1 MSTSFQN
8 RMSTLVAST
17 AASALS
23 STSAMTASQTNDP
36 KANAGIVLQGY
47 YRKLKTMKKKY
58 FVLYS
63 DTKER
68 SARLEYYDSEKKF
81 KTNFGHPKRTIVLR
95 TCFNINRRTDTKH
108 KWVVALYT
116 KDDCFCIVFDA
127 EQDLNMWLRNL
138 LSLQRGDD
146 SAGDPPRPNF
156 EHTWS
161 VQVQRKG
168 LAEDKGIIGN
178 YHLCLTEKSLTL
190 VRVGSA
196 TTTGGDHRLGS
207 VEFLLTTIRRCGN
220 TQCFFYMEVGRHSA
234 IGAGELWMETQ
245 DPFIAENMHQTII
258 SASANCKSR
267 DDYMGPVRPRSSSAN
282 EASKPISM
290 AMRRQTHVGQKPMN
304 FSPSGVMST
313 TSNCSTIISTTTPA
327 ITRTTYNPQY
337 PSTAPLRPIM
347 AQRRHSVSVA
357 VAASTSC
364 HQRALSLPCAA
375 AVLSNAAP
383 SSSLV
388 TASVS
393 SSKTGSGIQPV
404 HQRTRS
410 LPLTEETAIVVA
422 PVPRQ
427 EVRVVNCTCPTD
439 GAPNS
444 HCSHRIPHG
453 ATPVGVVGTT
463 DGHFN
468 NNHLPPTGCPGNCPE
483 MNNNRDH
490 QRDFPPIVHHH
501 LHHHHHHMS
510 TTSMESIVEDQALT
524 SADGEAKSSV
534 PAAPVRKMSAG
545 KFPGTSSASFSGGS
559 PLLMRRTRNS
569 NSARS
574 SAMKRERCDSL
585 PSRNRAIS
593 ESSQQNNTSMPPPRS
608 IPSNRPHSMYNR
620 HSNSPPVNSCP
631 LSPSGAC
638 SESDGS
644 SLSIDETDGFG
655 HSLTPD
661 EYCHQFQRY
670 MGGMS
675 QESAILEEN
684 SDDYWN
690 SDKKLHS
697 MYDRNHRFGEKGITQ
712 NGTSLSL
719 PITQTQAHRKG
730 SPAPPVGSVEGR
742 SSYIEMYSP
751 CGSSPGDPTGS
762 SGYLPMSPGVDFG
775 RGVYTGSSGV
785 HSRASSLAEEGV
797 DGSQHDQYVDMDPSH
812 RHHTMSG
819 MSSAASSSSITSGTP
834 STDTRFADYP
844 LEKVFARFTPDE
856 EDNSVLRDR
865 PIRAYSV
872 GSRMEHN
879 KRKFRIDLLNTDNS
893 SLRARAFSL
902 GSRAKVPRSEQ
913 YKGGMTHT
921 QSTIV
926 QTNLANNNGSTKSG
940 KKSSSA
946 PMLDKRANPELMDDF
961 MEIDFSRGDEDTP
974 TSTMPMPV
982 PSSQSSESCNF
993 PHETA
998 YARTDS
1004 TDGYVEMRPVAMS
1017 KSPSLSSSPVK
1028 SYMSPRTVP
1037 LRSLVKNNNN
1047 VEMSPVLGGRPVPSS
1062 STLATSPK
1070 ASTTSDDYLNMSPV
1084 EGIHEKM
1091 DVDMPRMSSAPE
1103 GYIEMSWSTKNSKT
1117 VNNNTIP
1124 EKPASDEYINMS
1136 FQNARRNGSGKKES
1150 NTPRMTSMP
1159 IAIQGKQ
1166 PMYSGRSSLTGKGE
1180 PQQSFLPLNTTVAT
1194 QPPAHRSESK
1204 DSGIVTPT
1212 GSNAAIFPFS
1222 PSSPMKPFQHTE
1234 PRKCLVDGSS
1244 GTVMLAEEEASHGSS
1259 GVATPTTPVPMEGIS
1274 SDECSSKGI
1283 RKCSAEENRYVDSV
1297 AQQTKIRRLSIE
1309 VPDYVNCTPVGVRKI
1324 TPSVSPLRN
1333 SAEDVAGDYVL
1344 MRPAATT
1351 VERVPPKRVT
1361 PVNKNSSELSLN
1373 TFEGFIPIA
1382 SAEEEASRE
1391 DKVVSPRTTNP
1402 SSLKRPFWYG
1412 KESDGSFDSLRVASR
1427 PNSVNSDKITSKI
1440 SSLSLNRPNS
1450 ANSDHVP
1457 PISSSSSASTLCGSS
1472 SSSSTLCGS
1481 KSPSSATLMRPQ
1493 SFTESTSRPDSATEQ
1508 TSRPP
1513 SVTSEREL
1521 HYASLD
1527 LPPCS
1532 AGAAGVAPLARQEA
1546 ADLSSSS
1553 ASSKNASLSG
1563 DSSASPSPNAAPTG
1577 ATQVPTVAFNYAQI
1591 DFTKCEN
1598 PKATTPN

>member
-304 FSPSGVMST
+304 FSPSGESPPANTST
-313 TSNCSTIISTTTPA
+313 FSTCSSACT
-327 ITRTTYNPQY
+327 
-337 PSTAPLRPIM
+337 
-347 AQRRHSVSVA
+347 
-357 VAASTSC
+357 
-364 HQRALSLPCAA
+364 
-375 AVLSNAAP
+375 
-383 SSSLV
+383 
-388 TASVS
+388 
-393 SSKTGSGIQPV
+393 
-404 HQRTRS
+404 
-410 LPLTEETAIVVA
+410 VV
-422 PVPRQ
+422 Q
-427 EVRVVNCTCPTD
+427 
-439 GAPNS
+439 APNFKS
-444 HCSHRIPHG
+444 
-453 ATPVGVVGTT
+453 A
-463 DGHFN
+463 
-468 NNHLPPTGCPGNCPE
+468 
-483 MNNNRDH
+483 H
-490 QRDFPPIVHHH
+490 QD
-501 LHHHHHHMS
+501 
-510 TTSMESIVEDQALT
+510 T
-524 SADGEAKSSV
+524 
-534 PAAPVRKMSAG
+534 
-545 KFPGTSSASFSGGS
+545 FSCDGGS
-559 PLLMRRTRNS
+559 PEKNPLTCSHEEDMILS
-569 NSARS
+569 QHDG

>member
-23 STSAMTASQTNDP
+23 STAMTASQTNDP
-36 KANAGIVLQGY
+36 RANAGIVLQGY

-63 DTKER
+63 DTKDR

-116 KDDCFCIVFDA
+116 KDDCFCIVFDT
-127 EQDLNMWLRNL
+127 EQDLNTWLRSL

-146 SAGDPPRPNF
+146 STGDPPRPNF

-190 VRVGSA
+190 VRVGAA

-258 SASANCKSR
+258 TASASCKNR
-267 DDYMGPVRPRSSSAN
+267 EDYIGPVRPRSSSAN

-304 FSPSGVMST
+304 FSPSG
-313 TSNCSTIISTTTPA
+313 
-327 ITRTTYNPQY
+327 
-337 PSTAPLRPIM
+337 
-347 AQRRHSVSVA
+347 
-357 VAASTSC
+357 
-364 HQRALSLPCAA
+364 
-375 AVLSNAAP
+375 
-383 SSSLV
+383 
-388 TASVS
+388 
-393 SSKTGSGIQPV
+393 G
-404 HQRTRS
+404 
-410 LPLTEETAIVVA
+410 
-422 PVPRQ
+422 
-427 EVRVVNCTCPTD
+427 
-439 GAPNS
+439 
-444 HCSHRIPHG
+444 
-453 ATPVGVVGTT
+453 
-463 DGHFN
+463 
-468 NNHLPPTGCPGNCPE
+468 
-483 MNNNRDH
+483 
-490 QRDFPPIVHHH
+490 
-501 LHHHHHHMS
+501 
-510 TTSMESIVEDQALT
+510 
-524 SADGEAKSSV
+524 
-534 PAAPVRKMSAG
+534 
-545 KFPGTSSASFSGGS
+545 
-559 PLLMRRTRNS
+559 
-569 NSARS
+569 

-655 HSLTPD
+655 QSLTPD
-661 EYCHQFQRY
+661 EYGHHFRSY

-684 SDDYWN
+684 SDEYWN
-690 SDKKLHS
+690 GDKKLHS
-697 MYDRNHRFGEKGITQ
+697 MYDRNHRGITQ

-719 PITQTQAHRKG
+719 PIAQSQGQRKG

-797 DGSQHDQYVDMDPSH
+797 DGGSQHDQYVDMDASH
-812 RHHTMSG
+812 RHHGMSG

-856 EDNSVLRDR
+856 EDNSSRDR

-913 YKGGMTHT
+913 YKSGHS
-921 QSTIV
+921 QSTIA
-926 QTNLANNNGSTKSG
+926 QTNLANNNGSAKGG

-946 PMLDKRANPELMDDF
+946 PMLDKRTNQELMDDF
-961 MEIDFSRGDEDTP
+961 MEIDFSRGDEETP
-974 TSTMPMPV
+974 TSTMPMPAL
-982 PSSQSSESCNF
+982 SSQSSESCNF
-993 PHETA
+993 PHDITYGGRTA
-998 YARTDS
+998 DT
-1004 TDGYVEMRPVAMS
+1004 TDGYVEMRPVAVT

-1047 VEMSPVLGGRPVPSS
+1047 MDMSPVLGRAAPSGAV
-1062 STLATSPK
+1062 LATSPK
-1070 ASTTSDDYLNMSPV
+1070 TSTTSDDYLNMSPV

-1103 GYIEMSWSTKNSKT
+1103 GYIEMSWPKNSKT

-1136 FQNARRNGSGKKES
+1136 FQGVRRNGGAKRESSG
-1150 NTPRMTSMP
+1150 NGQRMTSMP
-1159 IAIQGKQ
+1159 INIQQGKQ
-1166 PMYSGRSSLTGKGE
+1166 NLYAGRSSLTGKSE
-1180 PQQSFLPLNTTVAT
+1180 SQQSFLPLTGGSTG
-1194 QPPAHRSESK
+1194 QQPAHRSESK

-1222 PSSPMKPFQHTE
+1222 PSSPMKPFQHVE
-1234 PRKCLVDGSS
+1234 ARKCLVDGTS
-1244 GTVMLAEEEASHGSS
+1244 GTLMLAEEEVSHGSS

-1274 SDECSSKGI
+1274 TEECSGKGL
-1283 RKCSAEENRYVDSV
+1283 RKCHAEEMLENRYVDSV
-1297 AQQTKIRRLSIE
+1297 TQQTKIRRLSME
-1309 VPDYVNCTPVGVRKI
+1309 VPDYVNCPPVGVRKI

-1344 MRPAATT
+1344 MRPSTTTASTT
-1351 VERVPPKRVT
+1351 VPKRVT
-1361 PVNKNSSELSLN
+1361 PLSNNSSQISLN

-1382 SAEEEASRE
+1382 SAEEAARE
-1391 DKVVSPRTTNP
+1391 EKVVSPRITHP

-1493 SFTESTSRPDSATEQ
+1493 SFTESSSSRPDSVADIS
-1508 TSRPP
+1508 SRPP

-1546 ADLSSSS
+1546 TELSSSS
-1553 ASSKNASLSG
+1553 ASSKNTSLSG
-1563 DSSASPSPNAAPTG
+1563 DSSASPSPNAAPVG
-1577 ATQVPTVAFNYAQI
+1577 AQVAPVAFNYAQI

-1598 PKATTPN
+1598 AKATTPN

>member
-23 STSAMTASQTNDP
+23 SSSSPMTASTNDP

-116 KDDCFCIVFDA
+116 KDDCFCIVFDN
-127 EQDLNMWLRNL
+127 EQDLNTWLRNL
-138 LSLQRGDD
+138 LAQQRGDD
-146 SAGDPPRPNF
+146 STGDPPRPNF

-196 TTTGGDHRLGS
+196 TTVTGDHRLGS

-258 SASANCKSR
+258 SASASCKNR
-267 DDYMGPVRPRSSSAN
+267 EDYMGPVRPRSSSAN

-290 AMRRQTHVGQKPMN
+290 TMRRQTHVGQKPMN
-304 FSPSGVMST
+304 FSPSGESP
-313 TSNCSTIISTTTPA
+313 PA
-327 ITRTTYNPQY
+327 N
-337 PSTAPLRPIM
+337 
-347 AQRRHSVSVA
+347 
-357 VAASTSC
+357 ASTFSTCSSACTVVQAPNFKSAQQDTFSC
-364 HQRALSLPCAA
+364 H
-375 AVLSNAAP
+375 
-383 SSSLV
+383 
-388 TASVS
+388 
-393 SSKTGSGIQPV
+393 
-404 HQRTRS
+404 
-410 LPLTEETAIVVA
+410 
-422 PVPRQ
+422 
-427 EVRVVNCTCPTD
+427 D
-439 GAPNS
+439 
-444 HCSHRIPHG
+444 
-453 ATPVGVVGTT
+453 
-463 DGHFN
+463 
-468 NNHLPPTGCPGNCPE
+468 
-483 MNNNRDH
+483 
-490 QRDFPPIVHHH
+490 
-501 LHHHHHHMS
+501 
-510 TTSMESIVEDQALT
+510 
-524 SADGEAKSSV
+524 
-534 PAAPVRKMSAG
+534 
-545 KFPGTSSASFSGGS
+545 GGS
-559 PLLMRRTRNS
+559 PDKNPLTCSHEEDMILS
-569 NSARS
+569 QHDG

-655 HSLTPD
+655 QSLTPD
-661 EYCHQFQRY
+661 EYGHHFQRY

-690 SDKKLHS
+690 SDKKIHTT
-697 MYDRNHRFGEKGITQ
+697 YDRSHRFGEKGISQ

-719 PITQTQAHRKG
+719 PITQSQGQRKG

-797 DGSQHDQYVDMDPSH
+797 DGGSQNDQYVDMDASH
-812 RHHTMSG
+812 RHQGLSG

-856 EDNSVLRDR
+856 EDNTSADR

-872 GSRMEHN
+872 GSRIEHN

-913 YKGGMTHT
+913 YKGGLHA

-926 QTNLANNNGSTKSG
+926 QTNRANNNGSGKGG

-946 PMLDKRANPELMDDF
+946 PMLDKRTNQELMDDF

-982 PSSQSSESCNF
+982 PTSQSSESCNF
-993 PHETA
+993 NNEGFT
-998 YARTDS
+998 RTSTDN
-1004 TDGYVEMRPVAMS
+1004 TDGYVEMKPVAVT

-1037 LRSLVKNNNN
+1037 LRSLAKNNNN
-1047 VEMSPVLGGRPVPSS
+1047 VEMSPVMGRGAPSGS
-1062 STLATSPK
+1062 VLATSPK
-1070 ASTTSDDYLNMSPV
+1070 TSTTSDDYLNMSPV

-1103 GYIEMSWSTKNSKT
+1103 GYIEMSWPKNSKT

-1136 FQNARRNGSGKKES
+1136 FQGARRNTKKEAG
-1150 NTPRMTSMP
+1150 TQRMTSMP
-1159 IAIQGKQ
+1159 IAIQQGKQ
-1166 PMYSGRSSLTGKGE
+1166 TLYTGRSSLTGKSE
-1180 PQQSFLPLNTTVAT
+1180 SQQSFLPLSSGPTT

-1234 PRKCLVDGSS
+1234 PRKCLIDGTS
-1244 GTVMLAEEEASHGSS
+1244 GTLMLAEEEVSHGSS
-1259 GVATPTTPVPMEGIS
+1259 GVATPTTPVPMDAEESMG
-1274 SDECSSKGI
+1274 KVGV
-1283 RKCSAEENRYVDSV
+1283 RKCHAEEMLENRYVDSV
-1297 AQQTKIRRLSIE
+1297 AQQTKIRRLSME

-1344 MRPAATT
+1344 MRPATT
-1351 VERVPPKRVT
+1351 VERIPKKT
-1361 PVNKNSSELSLN
+1361 PLSNNSSQISLN
-1373 TFEGFIPIA
+1373 NFEGFIPIA
-1382 SAEEEASRE
+1382 QAEEEASRE
-1391 DKVVSPRTTNP
+1391 DKVVSPRSANP

-1412 KESDGSFDSLRVASR
+1412 KESDASFDSLRVASR

-1493 SFTESTSRPDSATEQ
+1493 SFTESTSRPDSVTDA

-1532 AGAAGVAPLARQEA
+1532 ANAGSQVAPLARQEA
-1546 ADLSSSS
+1546 TELSSSS
-1553 ASSKNASLSG
+1553 ASSKNNSLSG
-1563 DSSASPSPNAAPTG
+1563 DSSASPSPNAAPAG
-1577 ATQVPTVAFNYAQI
+1577 ATQVPAVAFNYAQI

-1598 PKATTPN
+1598 AKATTPN

>member
-23 STSAMTASQTNDP
+23 SSSSPMTASTNDP

-116 KDDCFCIVFDA
+116 KDDCFCIVFDN
-127 EQDLNMWLRNL
+127 EQDLNTWLRNL
-138 LSLQRGDD
+138 LAQQRGDD
-146 SAGDPPRPNF
+146 STGDPPRPNF

-196 TTTGGDHRLGS
+196 TTVTGDHRLGS

-258 SASANCKSR
+258 SASASCKNR
-267 DDYMGPVRPRSSSAN
+267 EDYMGPVRPRSSSAN

-290 AMRRQTHVGQKPMN
+290 TMRRQTHVGQKPMN
-304 FSPSGVMST
+304 FSPSG
-313 TSNCSTIISTTTPA
+313 
-327 ITRTTYNPQY
+327 
-337 PSTAPLRPIM
+337 
-347 AQRRHSVSVA
+347 
-357 VAASTSC
+357 
-364 HQRALSLPCAA
+364 
-375 AVLSNAAP
+375 
-383 SSSLV
+383 
-388 TASVS
+388 
-393 SSKTGSGIQPV
+393 G
-404 HQRTRS
+404 
-410 LPLTEETAIVVA
+410 
-422 PVPRQ
+422 
-427 EVRVVNCTCPTD
+427 
-439 GAPNS
+439 
-444 HCSHRIPHG
+444 
-453 ATPVGVVGTT
+453 
-463 DGHFN
+463 
-468 NNHLPPTGCPGNCPE
+468 
-483 MNNNRDH
+483 
-490 QRDFPPIVHHH
+490 
-501 LHHHHHHMS
+501 
-510 TTSMESIVEDQALT
+510 
-524 SADGEAKSSV
+524 
-534 PAAPVRKMSAG
+534 
-545 KFPGTSSASFSGGS
+545 
-559 PLLMRRTRNS
+559 
-569 NSARS
+569 

-655 HSLTPD
+655 QSLTPD
-661 EYCHQFQRY
+661 EYGHHFQRY

-690 SDKKLHS
+690 SDKKIHTT
-697 MYDRNHRFGEKGITQ
+697 YDRSHRFGEKGISQ

-719 PITQTQAHRKG
+719 PITQSQGQRKG

-797 DGSQHDQYVDMDPSH
+797 DGGSQNDQYVDMDASH
-812 RHHTMSG
+812 RHQGLSG

-856 EDNSVLRDR
+856 EDNTSADR

-872 GSRMEHN
+872 GSRIEHN

-913 YKGGMTHT
+913 YKGGLHA

-926 QTNLANNNGSTKSG
+926 QTNRANNNGSGKGG

-946 PMLDKRANPELMDDF
+946 PMLDKRTNQELMDDF

-982 PSSQSSESCNF
+982 PTSQSSESCNF
-993 PHETA
+993 NNEGFT
-998 YARTDS
+998 RTSTDN
-1004 TDGYVEMRPVAMS
+1004 TDGYVEMKPVAVT

-1037 LRSLVKNNNN
+1037 LRSLAKNNNN
-1047 VEMSPVLGGRPVPSS
+1047 VEMSPVMGRGAPSGS
-1062 STLATSPK
+1062 VLATSPK
-1070 ASTTSDDYLNMSPV
+1070 TSTTSDDYLNMSPV

-1103 GYIEMSWSTKNSKT
+1103 GYIEMSWPKNSKT

-1136 FQNARRNGSGKKES
+1136 FQGARRNTKKEAG
-1150 NTPRMTSMP
+1150 TQRMTSMP
-1159 IAIQGKQ
+1159 IAIQQGKQ
-1166 PMYSGRSSLTGKGE
+1166 TLYTGRSSLTGKSE
-1180 PQQSFLPLNTTVAT
+1180 SQQSFLPLSSGPTT

-1234 PRKCLVDGSS
+1234 PRKCLIDGTS
-1244 GTVMLAEEEASHGSS
+1244 GTLMLAEEEVSHGSS
-1259 GVATPTTPVPMEGIS
+1259 GVATPTTPVPMDAEESMG
-1274 SDECSSKGI
+1274 KVGV
-1283 RKCSAEENRYVDSV
+1283 RKCHAEEMLENRYVDSV
-1297 AQQTKIRRLSIE
+1297 AQQTKIRRLSME

-1344 MRPAATT
+1344 MRPATT
-1351 VERVPPKRVT
+1351 VERIPKKT
-1361 PVNKNSSELSLN
+1361 PLSNNSSQISLN
-1373 TFEGFIPIA
+1373 NFEGFIPIA
-1382 SAEEEASRE
+1382 QAEEEASRE
-1391 DKVVSPRTTNP
+1391 DKVVSPRSANP

-1412 KESDGSFDSLRVASR
+1412 KESDASFDSLRVASR

-1493 SFTESTSRPDSATEQ
+1493 SFTESTSRPDSVTDA

-1532 AGAAGVAPLARQEA
+1532 ANAGSQVAPLARQEA
-1546 ADLSSSS
+1546 TELSSSS
-1553 ASSKNASLSG
+1553 ASSKNNSLSG
-1563 DSSASPSPNAAPTG
+1563 DSSASPSPNAAPAG
-1577 ATQVPTVAFNYAQI
+1577 ATQVPAVAFNYAQI

-1598 PKATTPN
+1598 AKATTPN

>member
-1 MSTSFQN
+1 
-8 RMSTLVAST
+8 MSTLVAST
-17 AASALS
+17 AANALS
-23 STSAMTASQTNDP
+23 STAMTASQSTDP
-36 KANAGIVLQGY
+36 RATAGIVLQGY

-63 DTKER
+63 DTKDR

-81 KTNFGHPKRTIVLR
+81 KTHFGHPKRTIVLR

-116 KDDCFCIVFDA
+116 KDDCFCIVFDT
-127 EQDLNMWLRNL
+127 EQDLNTWLRNL

-146 SAGDPPRPNF
+146 STGDPPRPNF

-161 VQVQRKG
+161 VQIQRKG

-258 SASANCKSR
+258 SASASCKNR
-267 DDYMGPVRPRSSSAN
+267 EDLYIGPVRPRSSSAN

-304 FSPSGVMST
+304 FSPSG
-313 TSNCSTIISTTTPA
+313 
-327 ITRTTYNPQY
+327 
-337 PSTAPLRPIM
+337 
-347 AQRRHSVSVA
+347 
-357 VAASTSC
+357 
-364 HQRALSLPCAA
+364 
-375 AVLSNAAP
+375 
-383 SSSLV
+383 
-388 TASVS
+388 
-393 SSKTGSGIQPV
+393 G
-404 HQRTRS
+404 
-410 LPLTEETAIVVA
+410 
-422 PVPRQ
+422 
-427 EVRVVNCTCPTD
+427 
-439 GAPNS
+439 
-444 HCSHRIPHG
+444 
-453 ATPVGVVGTT
+453 
-463 DGHFN
+463 
-468 NNHLPPTGCPGNCPE
+468 
-483 MNNNRDH
+483 
-490 QRDFPPIVHHH
+490 
-501 LHHHHHHMS
+501 
-510 TTSMESIVEDQALT
+510 
-524 SADGEAKSSV
+524 
-534 PAAPVRKMSAG
+534 
-545 KFPGTSSASFSGGS
+545 
-559 PLLMRRTRNS
+559 
-569 NSARS
+569 

-655 HSLTPD
+655 QSLTPD
-661 EYCHQFQRY
+661 EYSHHFQRY

-690 SDKKLHS
+690 SDKKVHS

-719 PITQTQAHRKG
+719 PIAQSQGQRKG

-797 DGSQHDQYVDMDPSH
+797 DGSQHDQYVDMDAPH
-812 RHHTMSG
+812 RHHGMSG

-844 LEKVFARFTPDE
+844 LEKVFARFTPDD
-856 EDNSVLRDR
+856 EDNASRDR

-913 YKGGMTHT
+913 YKGGHNV
-921 QSTIV
+921 TIA
-926 QTNLANNNGSTKSG
+926 QTNLANNNGSTKVG

-946 PMLDKRANPELMDDF
+946 PMLDKRTNQELMDDF
-961 MEIDFSRGDEDTP
+961 MEIDFSRGDEETP
-974 TSTMPMPV
+974 TSTVPMPV

-993 PHETA
+993 PQDSFSRA
-998 YARTDS
+998 TD
-1004 TDGYVEMRPVAMS
+1004 TDGYVEMRPVAVT

-1047 VEMSPVLGGRPVPSS
+1047 MDMSPMLGRAAPTSG
-1062 STLATSPK
+1062 LATSPK

-1084 EGIHEKM
+1084 EGMHEKM
-1091 DVDMPRMSSAPE
+1091 DVDMLRMSSAPE
-1103 GYIEMSWSTKNSKT
+1103 GYIDMSWPKNSKT

-1136 FQNARRNGSGKKES
+1136 FQGARRNAGNRKEASGSQ
-1150 NTPRMTSMP
+1150 RMTSMP
-1159 IAIQGKQ
+1159 IAIQQGKQ
-1166 PMYSGRSSLTGKGE
+1166 TLYTGRSSLTGKSE
-1180 PQQSFLPLNTTVAT
+1180 SQQSFLPLTGGSTA

-1222 PSSPMKPFQHTE
+1222 PSSPMKPFQHAE
-1234 PRKCLVDGSS
+1234 ARKCLVDGSS

-1274 SDECSSKGI
+1274 TDEASMKGL
-1283 RKCSAEENRYVDSV
+1283 RKCHAEEMLENRYVDSLT
-1297 AQQTKIRRLSIE
+1297 QQTKIRRLSME

-1344 MRPAATT
+1344 MHPST
-1351 VERVPPKRVT
+1351 VAKRVT
-1361 PVNKNSSELSLN
+1361 PLSNNSSQVSLN
-1373 TFEGFIPIA
+1373 TFEGFIPIG
-1382 SAEEEASRE
+1382 AEDESRE
-1391 DKVVSPRTTNP
+1391 EKVVSPRTHP

-1412 KESDGSFDSLRVASR
+1412 KESDCAFDSLRVTSR

-1481 KSPSSATLMRPQ
+1481 KSPSSATMRPH
-1493 SFTESTSRPDSATEQ
+1493 SFTESHPESAAEA

-1527 LPPCS
+1527 LPPC
-1532 AGAAGVAPLARQEA
+1532 VAPLARQEVT
-1546 ADLSSSS
+1546 DVSSSS
-1553 ASSKNASLSG
+1553 SSKNASVSG
-1563 DSSASPSPNAAPTG
+1563 DSSASPSPNAAPPG
-1577 ATQVPTVAFNYAQI
+1577 ATQVPPAFNYAQI

-1598 PKATTPN
+1598 AKATTPN

>member
-23 STSAMTASQTNDP
+23 SSSSPMTASTNDP

-116 KDDCFCIVFDA
+116 KDDCFCIVFDN
-127 EQDLNMWLRNL
+127 EQDLNTWLRNL
-138 LSLQRGDD
+138 LAQQRGDD
-146 SAGDPPRPNF
+146 STGDPPRPNF

-196 TTTGGDHRLGS
+196 TTVTGDHRLGS

-258 SASANCKSR
+258 SASASCKNR
-267 DDYMGPVRPRSSSAN
+267 EDYMGPVRPRSSSAN

-290 AMRRQTHVGQKPMN
+290 TMRRQTHVGQKPMN
-304 FSPSGVMST
+304 FSPSG
-313 TSNCSTIISTTTPA
+313 A
-327 ITRTTYNPQY
+327 
-337 PSTAPLRPIM
+337 
-347 AQRRHSVSVA
+347 A

-375 AVLSNAAP
+375 AVLNAAP
-383 SSSLV
+383 SSSSV
-388 TASVS
+388 TASA
-393 SSKTGSGIQPV
+393 SSKVSGIQPV

-410 LPLTEETAIVVA
+410 LPLTEETAIVV
-422 PVPRQ
+422 PMPRP
-427 EVRVVNCTCPTD
+427 ETRVVNCSCPTD

-444 HCSHRIPHG
+444 LCTHRIPHG
-453 ATPVGVVGTT
+453 ATPVGI
-463 DGHFN
+463 DGVHMN
-468 NNHLPPTGCPGNCPE
+468 NNHLPPAGCPGGNCPE

-490 QRDFPPIVHHH
+490 QLILHHH
-501 LHHHHHHMS
+501 LHHHHQMS
-510 TTSMESIVEDQALT
+510 TTSMESIVEDQALA
-524 SADGEAKSSV
+524 SEASEEKIV
-534 PAAPVRKMSAG
+534 KNLAPRKISTG
-545 KFPGTSSASFSGGS
+545 KFPGASASFSGGS
-559 PLLMRRTRNS
+559 PLLIRRARNS
-569 NSARS
+569 NSTRS

-655 HSLTPD
+655 QSLTPD
-661 EYCHQFQRY
+661 EYGHHFQRY

-690 SDKKLHS
+690 SDKKIHTT
-697 MYDRNHRFGEKGITQ
+697 YDRSHRFGEKGISQ

-719 PITQTQAHRKG
+719 PITQSQGQRKG

-797 DGSQHDQYVDMDPSH
+797 DGGSQNDQYVDMDASH
-812 RHHTMSG
+812 RHQGLSG

-856 EDNSVLRDR
+856 EDNTSADR

-872 GSRMEHN
+872 GSRIEHN

-913 YKGGMTHT
+913 YKGGLHA

-926 QTNLANNNGSTKSG
+926 QTNRANNNGSGKGG

-946 PMLDKRANPELMDDF
+946 PMLDKRTNQELMDDF

-982 PSSQSSESCNF
+982 PTSQSSESCNF
-993 PHETA
+993 NNEGFT
-998 YARTDS
+998 RTSTDN
-1004 TDGYVEMRPVAMS
+1004 TDGYVEMKPVAVT

-1037 LRSLVKNNNN
+1037 LRSLAKNNNN
-1047 VEMSPVLGGRPVPSS
+1047 VEMSPVMGRGAPSGS
-1062 STLATSPK
+1062 VLATSPK
-1070 ASTTSDDYLNMSPV
+1070 TSTTSDDYLNMSPV

-1103 GYIEMSWSTKNSKT
+1103 GYIEMSWPKNSKT

-1136 FQNARRNGSGKKES
+1136 FQGARRNTKKEAG
-1150 NTPRMTSMP
+1150 TQRMTSMP
-1159 IAIQGKQ
+1159 IAIQQGKQ
-1166 PMYSGRSSLTGKGE
+1166 TLYTGRSSLTGKSE
-1180 PQQSFLPLNTTVAT
+1180 SQQSFLPLSSGPTT

-1234 PRKCLVDGSS
+1234 PRKCLIDGTS
-1244 GTVMLAEEEASHGSS
+1244 GTLMLAEEEVSHGSS
-1259 GVATPTTPVPMEGIS
+1259 GVATPTTPVPMDAEESMG
-1274 SDECSSKGI
+1274 KVGV
-1283 RKCSAEENRYVDSV
+1283 RKCHAEEMLENRYVDSV
-1297 AQQTKIRRLSIE
+1297 AQQTKIRRLSME

-1344 MRPAATT
+1344 MRPATT
-1351 VERVPPKRVT
+1351 VERIPKKT
-1361 PVNKNSSELSLN
+1361 PLSNNSSQISLN
-1373 TFEGFIPIA
+1373 NFEGFIPIA
-1382 SAEEEASRE
+1382 QAEEEASRE
-1391 DKVVSPRTTNP
+1391 DKVVSPRSANP

-1412 KESDGSFDSLRVASR
+1412 KESDASFDSLRVASR

-1493 SFTESTSRPDSATEQ
+1493 SFTESTSRPDSVTDA

-1532 AGAAGVAPLARQEA
+1532 ANAGSQVAPLARQEA
-1546 ADLSSSS
+1546 TELSSSS
-1553 ASSKNASLSG
+1553 ASSKNNSLSG
-1563 DSSASPSPNAAPTG
+1563 DSSASPSPNAAPAG
-1577 ATQVPTVAFNYAQI
+1577 ATQVPAVAFNYAQI

-1598 PKATTPN
+1598 AKATTPN

>member
-23 STSAMTASQTNDP
+23 SSSSPMTASTNDP

-116 KDDCFCIVFDA
+116 KDDCFCIVFDN
-127 EQDLNMWLRNL
+127 EQDLNTWLRNL
-138 LSLQRGDD
+138 LAQQRGDD
-146 SAGDPPRPNF
+146 STGDPPRPNF

-196 TTTGGDHRLGS
+196 TTVTGDHRLGS

-258 SASANCKSR
+258 SASASCKNR
-267 DDYMGPVRPRSSSAN
+267 EDYMGPVRPRSSSAN

-290 AMRRQTHVGQKPMN
+290 TMRRQTHVGQKPMN

-337 PSTAPLRPIM
+337 PSTAPLRPLM
-347 AQRRHSVSVA
+347 AQRRHSVS
-357 VAASTSC
+357 
-364 HQRALSLPCAA
+364 
-375 AVLSNAAP
+375 
-383 SSSLV
+383 
-388 TASVS
+388 
-393 SSKTGSGIQPV
+393 G
-404 HQRTRS
+404 
-410 LPLTEETAIVVA
+410 
-422 PVPRQ
+422 
-427 EVRVVNCTCPTD
+427 
-439 GAPNS
+439 
-444 HCSHRIPHG
+444 
-453 ATPVGVVGTT
+453 
-463 DGHFN
+463 
-468 NNHLPPTGCPGNCPE
+468 
-483 MNNNRDH
+483 
-490 QRDFPPIVHHH
+490 
-501 LHHHHHHMS
+501 
-510 TTSMESIVEDQALT
+510 
-524 SADGEAKSSV
+524 
-534 PAAPVRKMSAG
+534 
-545 KFPGTSSASFSGGS
+545 
-559 PLLMRRTRNS
+559 
-569 NSARS
+569 

-655 HSLTPD
+655 QSLTPD
-661 EYCHQFQRY
+661 EYGHHFQRY

-690 SDKKLHS
+690 SDKKIHTT
-697 MYDRNHRFGEKGITQ
+697 YDRSHRFGEKGISQ

-719 PITQTQAHRKG
+719 PITQSQGQRKG

-797 DGSQHDQYVDMDPSH
+797 DGGSQNDQYVDMDASH
-812 RHHTMSG
+812 RHQGLSG

-856 EDNSVLRDR
+856 EDNTSADR

-872 GSRMEHN
+872 GSRIEHN

-913 YKGGMTHT
+913 YKGGLHA

-926 QTNLANNNGSTKSG
+926 QTNRANNNGSGKGG

-946 PMLDKRANPELMDDF
+946 PMLDKRTNQELMDDF

-982 PSSQSSESCNF
+982 PTSQSSESCNF
-993 PHETA
+993 NNEGFT
-998 YARTDS
+998 RTSTDN
-1004 TDGYVEMRPVAMS
+1004 TDGYVEMKPVAVT

-1037 LRSLVKNNNN
+1037 LRSLAKNNNN
-1047 VEMSPVLGGRPVPSS
+1047 VEMSPVMGRGAPSGS
-1062 STLATSPK
+1062 VLATSPK
-1070 ASTTSDDYLNMSPV
+1070 TSTTSDDYLNMSPV

-1103 GYIEMSWSTKNSKT
+1103 GYIEMSWPKNSKT

-1136 FQNARRNGSGKKES
+1136 FQGARRNTKKEAG
-1150 NTPRMTSMP
+1150 TQRMTSMP
-1159 IAIQGKQ
+1159 IAIQQGKQ
-1166 PMYSGRSSLTGKGE
+1166 TLYTGRSSLTGKSE
-1180 PQQSFLPLNTTVAT
+1180 SQQSFLPLSSGPTT

-1234 PRKCLVDGSS
+1234 PRKCLIDGTS
-1244 GTVMLAEEEASHGSS
+1244 GTLMLAEEEVSHGSS
-1259 GVATPTTPVPMEGIS
+1259 GVATPTTPVPMDAEESMG
-1274 SDECSSKGI
+1274 KVGV
-1283 RKCSAEENRYVDSV
+1283 RKCHAEEMLENRYVDSV
-1297 AQQTKIRRLSIE
+1297 AQQTKIRRLSME

-1344 MRPAATT
+1344 MRPATT
-1351 VERVPPKRVT
+1351 VERIPKKT
-1361 PVNKNSSELSLN
+1361 PLSNNSSQISLN
-1373 TFEGFIPIA
+1373 NFEGFIPIA
-1382 SAEEEASRE
+1382 QAEEEASRE
-1391 DKVVSPRTTNP
+1391 DKVVSPRSANP

-1412 KESDGSFDSLRVASR
+1412 KESDASFDSLRVASR

-1493 SFTESTSRPDSATEQ
+1493 SFTESTSRPDSVTDA

-1532 AGAAGVAPLARQEA
+1532 ANAGSQVAPLARQEA
-1546 ADLSSSS
+1546 TELSSSS
-1553 ASSKNASLSG
+1553 ASSKNNSLSG
-1563 DSSASPSPNAAPTG
+1563 DSSASPSPNAAPAG
-1577 ATQVPTVAFNYAQI
+1577 ATQVPAVAFNYAQI

-1598 PKATTPN
+1598 AKATTPN

>member
-304 FSPSGVMST
+304 FSPSG
-313 TSNCSTIISTTTPA
+313 
-327 ITRTTYNPQY
+327 
-337 PSTAPLRPIM
+337 
-347 AQRRHSVSVA
+347 
-357 VAASTSC
+357 
-364 HQRALSLPCAA
+364 
-375 AVLSNAAP
+375 
-383 SSSLV
+383 
-388 TASVS
+388 
-393 SSKTGSGIQPV
+393 G
-404 HQRTRS
+404 
-410 LPLTEETAIVVA
+410 
-422 PVPRQ
+422 
-427 EVRVVNCTCPTD
+427 
-439 GAPNS
+439 
-444 HCSHRIPHG
+444 
-453 ATPVGVVGTT
+453 
-463 DGHFN
+463 
-468 NNHLPPTGCPGNCPE
+468 
-483 MNNNRDH
+483 
-490 QRDFPPIVHHH
+490 
-501 LHHHHHHMS
+501 
-510 TTSMESIVEDQALT
+510 
-524 SADGEAKSSV
+524 
-534 PAAPVRKMSAG
+534 
-545 KFPGTSSASFSGGS
+545 
-559 PLLMRRTRNS
+559 
-569 NSARS
+569 